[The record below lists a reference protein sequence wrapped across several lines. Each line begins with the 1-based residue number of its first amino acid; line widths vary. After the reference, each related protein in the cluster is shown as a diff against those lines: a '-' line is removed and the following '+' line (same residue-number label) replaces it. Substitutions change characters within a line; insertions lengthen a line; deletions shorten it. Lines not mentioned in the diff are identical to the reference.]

1 MPGTPTGRPRR
12 TALATAVAAAA
23 CTALLTPVAP
33 ASAAELDRYVGMG
46 DSYSSGNGAFS
57 TNLNSACGR
66 NTYAYPYLVARS
78 RPNTSL
84 DFVACQGAT
93 TEDVPGQARALSA
106 DTDYVSITIG
116 GNDVGFANLI
126 VNCAGSWSPTCDS
139 AIDNANNRIRNEL
152 PAKLDKAYATIR
164 AGAPNATVVVLG
176 YGRVFGQDLSCPA
189 AAGAS
194 PDKAA
199 KLNAVADNL
208 DAVTRNRAE
217 AAGFVYKSSI
227 RSFTGHD
234 VCAADP
240 WINGATWSVGDSY
253 HPTRSGYANG
263 FAPAVRAVI
272 G

>member
-1 MPGTPTGRPRR
+1 MPTPPTGRPRR
-12 TALATAVAAAA
+12 TTLAVTAA
-23 CTALLTPVAP
+23 CAALLAPAAP

-57 TNLNSACGR
+57 TNLDSACGR
-66 NTYAYPYLVARS
+66 NTYAYPHLVARS

-93 TEDVPGQARALSA
+93 TGDVPGQARALSA

-139 AIDNANNRIRNEL
+139 AIDNTNNRIRNEL
-152 PAKLDKAYATIR
+152 PAKLDKAYAAIR

-176 YGRVFGQDLSCPA
+176 YGRVFGQDLGCPA

-194 PDKAA
+194 PDKAV

-208 DAVTRNRAE
+208 DAVTKSRAE

-234 VCAADP
+234 ICAADP
-240 WINGATWSVGDSY
+240 WVNGATWSVGDSY

-263 FAPAVRAVI
+263 FAPAVRSVI